1 MLILFSC
8 FVLVSDLEIKSQK
21 DSFEKESYAI
31 KSDAEVKLAEI
42 QALLESERD
51 RYRIEVTRASL
62 CVFTNVALKGKK
74 KKRWKEKYRG
84 KNILE
89 RLSGA
94 ENEENNNYNNIKNIL
109 SLRNSNCRP
118 LVGIFYIFNFFL
130 KNIT

>member
-51 RYRIEVTRASL
+51 RYRIEVTCASL
-62 CVFTNVALKGKK
+62 CVFTNVALKSKKKKNAGKK
-74 KKRWKEKYRG
+74 KIFGEKH
-84 KNILE
+84 
-89 RLSGA
+89 
-94 ENEENNNYNNIKNIL
+94 
-109 SLRNSNCRP
+109 P
-118 LVGIFYIFNFFL
+118 
-130 KNIT
+130 